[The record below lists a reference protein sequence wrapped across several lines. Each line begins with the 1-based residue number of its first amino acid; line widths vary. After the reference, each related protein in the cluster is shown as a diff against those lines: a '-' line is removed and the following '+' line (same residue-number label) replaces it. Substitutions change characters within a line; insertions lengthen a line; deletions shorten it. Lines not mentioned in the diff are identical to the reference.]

1 MMDKPDLPELV
12 RAVRNFLEQKAMP
25 ELKGHTAFH
34 ARVAVNALDIVL
46 RELAQAPALDA
57 AERKGLAPFVPDGDL
72 AAMNRALCTKIRD
85 GAAGLATPGLLD
97 HLEAV
102 TRGKLA
108 VDQPNYAGLKA

>member
-12 RAVRNFLEQKAMP
+12 LAVRNFLEQKAMP

-46 RELAQAPALDA
+46 RELAQAPALA
-57 AERKGLAPFVPDGDL
+57 VAERKGLAAFVDDGPL
-72 AAMNRALCTKIRD
+72 ADMNRALCAKIRG
-85 GAAGLATPGLLD
+85 GALGPTTPGLLEQ
-97 HLEAV
+97 LESV

-108 VDQPNYAGLKA
+108 VDQPNYSGLKA

>member
-12 RAVRNFLEQKAMP
+12 LAVRNFLEQKAMP

-46 RELAQAPALDA
+46 RELAQAAALEA
-57 AERKGLAPFVPDGDL
+57 AERTGLAAFVDDAPL
-72 AAMNRALCTKIRD
+72 AEMNRALCMKIRD
-85 GAAGLATPGLLD
+85 DVLGLATPGLLE
-97 HLEAV
+97 HLETV

-108 VDQPNYAGLKA
+108 VDQPSYSGLKA